1 MTSFAK
7 KILQLATGT
16 KPFGETR
23 IFAIVG
29 AYLWI
34 VVGAI
39 NFSQI
44 SVAQTAR
51 PLIIYSPHGPEI
63 LKAAKDHFRKKY
75 PQVEISW
82 EYLGAE
88 DIAKKVLEEARPGSG
103 KSPKGDIWWGGPQ
116 FSFIQA
122 ANAGALQ
129 PYKPT
134 WHDAVNPELRDKN
147 DLWHADMQTPLSIV
161 YNKQLKKDLGQISD
175 WDDLLKERYKG
186 KLVLRFP
193 VDSGTMRAIIG
204 ALIQRK
210 IKETGSEEKAFQW
223 LKSLE
228 KQTGKYVDHSQKVFQ
243 TIGQGLHP
251 ISLWN
256 VAEIKMR
263 RGQGFP
269 VEFVFPKS
277 GMPILTDGIALIKNP
292 ERHPHAIDF
301 FELVTGLDFVR
312 VLAQP
317 PFSRIPTRNDVDK
330 KLKPT
335 YLTDPRFKPM
345 EVDWQ
350 QVAQNISS
358 WLAKWELEIA
368 DKAKRP

>member
-1 MTSFAK
+1 MINLAK
-7 KILQLATGT
+7 KILQLTICS
-16 KPFGETR
+16 KPFGVTLV
-23 IFAIVG
+23 FAIFGAGLLIAVG
-29 AYLWI
+29 TL
-34 VVGAI
+34 

-44 SVAQTAR
+44 GVAQTKR
-51 PLIIYSPHGPEI
+51 PLVIYSPHGPEI

-122 ANAGALQ
+122 ANAGALH

-134 WHDAVNPELRDKN
+134 WHNVVNPELRDKN
-147 DLWHADMQTPLSIV
+147 DLWHSDMQTPLSIV
-161 YNKQLKKDLGQISD
+161 YNKQLIKSLGQISD
-175 WDDLLKERYKG
+175 WDDLLKDRYKG

-193 VDSGTMRAIIG
+193 IDSGTMRAIFG

-210 IKETGSEEKAFQW
+210 IKETGSEDKAFQW
-223 LKSLE
+223 LKSLDN
-228 KQTGKYVDHSQKVFQ
+228 QTGKYVDHSQKVFQ

-263 RGQGFP
+263 REQGFP

-277 GMPILTDGIALIKNP
+277 GMPILTDGIALIKKTEP
-292 ERHPHAIDF
+292 HPNAVDF
-301 FELVTGLDFVR
+301 YELVTGLEFVR

-330 KLKPT
+330 KFKPL
-335 YLTDPRFKPM
+335 YLSDPRFKSM

-358 WLAKWELEIA
+358 WLSKWEMEVA